1 MEPEEQERD
10 ALLKRIGQKRG
21 FRFGLFEFLAE
32 VDYEYLK
39 HMNEWVEF
47 AYLTDRHLGRKIK
60 EFVIIAV
67 LCTRLDDVNHI
78 KGHIKAAVDTGA
90 TKEEILEA
98 INLLAIWAGGPCR
111 LRGLEAWRQYFD
123 PSLPPIMQPVE
134 VE

>member
-1 MEPEEQERD
+1 MTKKEDEKA

-21 FRFGLFEFLAE
+21 FRFGLFEFLAD
-32 VDYEYLK
+32 VDYEYLQNLNK
-39 HMNEWVEF
+39 WVEF
-47 AYLTDRHLGRKIK
+47 VYLTDRHLQRKIK
-60 EFVIIAV
+60 EFVVIAV

-98 INLLAIWAGGPCR
+98 IHLLGIWAGGPCH